1 MSEVSSEE
9 ILVSVY
15 NETYEDIFKYILS
28 KCRNIDD
35 VGDLVQ
41 NTYLNFYRA
50 LSNKNIKDYK
60 KYLIRIARNEVYR
73 HYGILKL
80 SQNFI
85 PIFFS
90 ESEEEFFNLKTDLK
104 VEHNYDEKLLCDS
117 IWKYLK
123 DKDSLTLKIFILYFN
138 KDLKIKD
145 IANILKVN
153 ESTVKN
159 RLYRTMKEINKE
171 FNL

>member
-41 NTYLNFYRA
+41 NTYLKFYRA

-85 PIFFS
+85 PVFSS
-90 ESEEEFFNLKTDLK
+90 ESEEEFLNLKTDLK

-123 DKDSLTLKIFILYFN
+123 DKDSLTLKIFILYFS

-159 RLYRTMKEINKE
+159 SLYRTMKEINKE

>member
-1 MSEVSSEE
+1 M
-9 ILVSVY
+9 
-15 NETYEDIFKYILS
+15 
-28 KCRNIDD
+28 
-35 VGDLVQ
+35 
-41 NTYLNFYRA
+41 
-50 LSNKNIKDYK
+50 
-60 KYLIRIARNEVYR
+60 
-73 HYGILKL
+73 
-80 SQNFI
+80 
-85 PIFFS
+85 
-90 ESEEEFFNLKTDLK
+90 
-104 VEHNYDEKLLCDS
+104 KLLCDS